1 MSFEKIVE
9 EFPWYRYSKKLQA
22 RIDRPRSV
30 GFFTEEEAKQRKVR
44 LVEAQE
50 GAIDEGNCVKLY
62 WLVDK
67 EEGAIIDARFQV
79 YGQSALIGAAE
90 AACEACIGKNY
101 DQASRLTTDLID
113 RQLRDKPDLAA
124 FPRETFPHLNLV
136 LEAIET
142 AAQQCTDIPLP
153 TAYVAP
159 PVPTGLGEVVAGGYP
174 GWEELPLNKKLAVI
188 EKVLDDDVRPYIAM
202 DAGGVE
208 LLNLIDDKQVIIS
221 YKGTCTSCYSS
232 IGTTLGYIQQTLQ
245 NKVWPALIVTPDIDL
260 DSPYPH

>member
-1 MSFEKIVE
+1 MSLEEITE
-9 EFPWYRYSKKLQA
+9 EFPWYRYSKKLQT
-22 RIDRPRSV
+22 RIERPRSA
-30 GFFTEEEAKQRKVR
+30 GFFTEDEALQRGVR
-44 LVEAQE
+44 LIQAQE
-50 GAIDEGNCVKLY
+50 GSVVEGNCVKLY

-67 EEGAIIDARFQV
+67 EDGTIIDARFQV

-90 AACEACIGKNY
+90 AACEASIGKNY
-101 DQASRLTTDLID
+101 DQTSRLTTDLID
-113 RQLRDKPDLAA
+113 RELRDKQDTSA

-159 PVPTGLGEVVAGGYP
+159 PVPTGPGEVVEGGYP
-174 GWEELPLNKKLAVI
+174 GWETLPLKKKLAVI

-208 LLNLIDDKQVIIS
+208 VLNLIDDKQVIIS
-221 YKGTCTSCYSS
+221 YQGACTSCYSS
-232 IGTTLGYIQQTLQ
+232 IGTTLSYIQQTLQ
-245 NKVWPALIVTPDIDL
+245 NKVWPDLIVTPDIDFE
-260 DSPYPH
+260 SPYPK